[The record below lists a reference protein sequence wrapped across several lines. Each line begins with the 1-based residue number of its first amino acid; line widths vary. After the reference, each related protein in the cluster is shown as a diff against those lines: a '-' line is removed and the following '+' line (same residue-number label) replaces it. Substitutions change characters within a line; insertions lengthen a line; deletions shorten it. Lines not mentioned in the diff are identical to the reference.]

1 MEQSIVVP
9 EAMERSLEQSGLR
22 FVVCG
27 TIRQSRGMDRVSQV
41 LHSAIAYS
49 ATGGIA
55 ANNVID
61 RASAI
66 DRPTDRRFHDS
77 ILI

>member
-9 EAMERSLEQSGLR
+9 EAMERSVEQSALR

-27 TIRQSRGMDRVSQV
+27 ATRQSRGLDRDSQV
-41 LHSAIAYS
+41 LLSANAYN
-49 ATGGIA
+49 ATGRIV

-61 RASAI
+61 WASAI

>member
-1 MEQSIVVP
+1 MVP
-9 EAMERSLEQSGLR
+9 EAMKRSLEQSELR
-22 FVVCG
+22 FVVYG
-27 TIRQSRGMDRVSQV
+27 TTRQSRGMDRDSQV
-41 LHSAIAYS
+41 LLSAIAYS
-49 ATGGIA
+49 ATGRIA

-61 RASAI
+61 RTSAI

>member
-9 EAMERSLEQSGLR
+9 EAMERSSEKSGLR
-22 FVVCG
+22 FVVCRA
-27 TIRQSRGMDRVSQV
+27 TRQSQGMDRVSQV

-49 ATGGIA
+49 ATGRIA